1 MAQNTKDAAKLPVNR
16 TMPHSQ
22 EAEDAVIGAFLT
34 DGSLYAEYGSRL
46 REEDFYVTSD
56 KIIFAAI
63 RDLAA
68 KGMPADIVT
77 LSVSMQA
84 DVDRDGKSALEK
96 AGGIERLEELTEAIP
111 SVSNCEYYVEIV
123 KRDSMLRK
131 VIRTAGDI
139 IDSAYTL
146 EDADKCLA
154 SAQASIFELGKSSQG
169 GDLVKLSD
177 PATEVM
183 NKLMKVYETKEEDIG
198 LRTHYDN
205 LDNMTNGFLP
215 GQMIV
220 LAARPGCGKTAFAM
234 SIATNIARK
243 DPDRVIATFNL
254 EMSATELVQRMMVSV
269 SRVPR
274 NVIIKGEE
282 TPEQLQSLFAAH
294 EMLSKANIYI
304 DQSTGNSADVVMSK
318 CRRLKNKVGRLD
330 LVIIDYLQLMEP
342 TKDRKGNRQQEVSD
356 TSRMIKLMA
365 KDLEVPVLVLSQM
378 SRKIDDREVKT
389 PQLSDLRESGA
400 IEQDADMVMFL
411 NDAGSED
418 SDADAK
424 PIELKIAK
432 QRNGAVGDIYFVFEK
447 SLLRFKAASGKY
459 LPKNKD
465 ADAAPVKASE
475 AATEAGD
482 RDYPEYT
489 DADAPPEEDHTP
501 ADIPSGYTPP
511 TDADLADLQSGDI
524 PAFVPGED

>member
-1 MAQNTKDAAKLPVNR
+1 MPKSSNDNAKLPVNR

-34 DGSLYAEYGSRL
+34 NGELFTEFGSKL
-46 REEDFYVTSD
+46 REEDFYIASD
-56 KIIFAAI
+56 RIIFAAI

-77 LSVSMQA
+77 LSVSMGKE
-84 DVDRDGKSALEK
+84 VDRDGRSALER

-111 SVSNCEYYVEIV
+111 SASNCEYYVEIV

-131 VIRTAGDI
+131 IIQTAGEI
-139 IDSAYTL
+139 IDNAYTL

-154 SAQASIFELGKSSQG
+154 SAQAAIFELGKNTQG
-169 GDLVKLSD
+169 SELVRVSE

-183 NKLMKVYETKEEDIG
+183 GKLLKVYETQTPDLG
-198 LRTHYDN
+198 LLTHYDN

-234 SIATNIARK
+234 SIATNIARMEPEK
-243 DPDRVIATFNL
+243 VIATFNL
-254 EMSATELVQRMMVSV
+254 EMSSTELVQRMLVSE

-274 NVIIKGEE
+274 DVLIKGSES
-282 TPEQLQSLFAAH
+282 TEQLQNLFAAH
-294 EMLSKANIYI
+294 DKLSKSNIYI

-318 CRRLKNKVGRLD
+318 CRRLKNKLGRLD
-330 LVIIDYLQLMEP
+330 LIIIDYLQLMEP

-447 SLLRFKAASGKY
+447 SLLRFRMASGKY
-459 LPKNKD
+459 VPKPKTDSDEPKPAGAAMGQEYPQYGGGDEDVQLPQY
-465 ADAAPVKASE
+465 
-475 AATEAGD
+475 GD
-482 RDYPEYT
+482 E
-489 DADAPPEEDHTP
+489 DAPPEGFSDP
-501 ADIPSGYTPP
+501 
-511 TDADLADLQSGDI
+511 DLDELKSGDI
-524 PAFVPGED
+524 PDFGTGGEE

>member
-1 MAQNTKDAAKLPVNR
+1 MPQNKNEKAKLPVNR
-16 TMPHSQ
+16 TMPHSR

-34 DGSLYAEYGSRL
+34 DGSLFAEFGSRL
-46 REEDFYVTSD
+46 REEDFYITSD
-56 KIIFAAI
+56 RLIFAAI

-77 LSVSMQA
+77 LSVSMGA
-84 DVDRDGKSALEK
+84 DVDRDGRSALER
-96 AGGIERLEELTEAIP
+96 AGGIDRLEELTESIP
-111 SVSNCEYYVEIV
+111 SASNCEFYVEIV

-131 VIRTAGDI
+131 VIQTAGEI
-139 IDSAYTL
+139 IDNAYTL

-154 SAQASIFELGKSSQG
+154 SAQAAIFELGKTTQG
-169 GDLVKLSD
+169 GELVKLSE

-183 NKLMKVYETKEEDIG
+183 NKLMKVYETKEPDLG
-198 LRTHYDN
+198 LLTHYGN

-234 SIATNIARK
+234 SIATNIARN

-254 EMSATELVQRMMVSV
+254 EMSAAELVQRMMVSV
-269 SRVPR
+269 SRVPKD
-274 NVIIKGEE
+274 ILIKGEE
-282 TPEQLQSLFAAH
+282 TSEQLQSLFTAH
-294 EMLSKANIYI
+294 DMLSKSNIYI

-318 CRRLKNKVGRLD
+318 CRRLKNKLGRLD

-447 SLLRFKAASGKY
+447 SLLRFRPASGKY
-459 LPKNKD
+459 LPKQRDD
-465 ADAAPVKASE
+465 AEPSRASE
-475 AATEAGD
+475 SMPDPAPYQG
-482 RDYPEYT
+482 YPEYT
-489 DADAPPEEDHTP
+489 DADAPPEEYPPIDVPAMP
-501 ADIPSGYTPP
+501 ADDDI
-511 TDADLADLQSGDI
+511 AQLQSGDI
-524 PAFVPGED
+524 PDFSSDGEE

>member
-1 MAQNTKDAAKLPVNR
+1 MPKSSNDNAKLPVNR

-34 DGSLYAEYGSRL
+34 NGELFTEFGSKL
-46 REEDFYVTSD
+46 REEDFYISSD
-56 KIIFAAI
+56 RIIFAAI

-68 KGMPADIVT
+68 KGMPADLVT
-77 LSVSMQA
+77 LSVAMGKE
-84 DVDRDGKSALEK
+84 VDRDGRSALER

-111 SVSNCEYYVEIV
+111 SASNCEYYVEIV
-123 KRDSMLRK
+123 KRDAMLRK
-131 VIRTAGDI
+131 IIQTAGEI
-139 IDSAYTL
+139 IDNAYTL

-154 SAQASIFELGKSSQG
+154 SAQAAIFELGKNTQG
-169 GDLVKLSD
+169 GELVRVSD
-177 PATEVM
+177 PATEVLS
-183 NKLMKVYETKEEDIG
+183 KLLKVYETGEPDLG
-198 LRTHYDN
+198 LLTHYDN

-234 SIATNIARK
+234 SIAANIARYE
-243 DPDRVIATFNL
+243 PERVIATFNL
-254 EMSATELVQRMMVSV
+254 EMSATELVQRMLVSE
-269 SRVPR
+269 SRIPR
-274 NVIIKGEE
+274 DVLIKGKE
-282 TPEQLQSLFAAH
+282 TTEQLQNLFTAH
-294 EMLSKANIYI
+294 DKLSKSNIYI

-318 CRRLKNKVGRLD
+318 CRRLKNKLGRLD

-432 QRNGAVGDIYFVFEK
+432 QRNGAVGDIYYVFEK
-447 SLLRFKAASGKY
+447 SLLRFRPATGKY
-459 LPKNKD
+459 VPKPK
-465 ADAAPVKASE
+465 
-475 AATEAGD
+475 
-482 RDYPEYT
+482 T
-489 DADAPPEEDHTP
+489 DAEPIKAEEAMPNPQELPQYGDEDAPPEEEVLFGGDG
-501 ADIPSGYTPP
+501 AVDGDI
-511 TDADLADLQSGDI
+511 ADLQSGDI
-524 PAFVPGED
+524 PSFDPNGEE

>member
-1 MAQNTKDAAKLPVNR
+1 MPKSSNDNAKLPVNR

-34 DGSLYAEYGSRL
+34 NGELFTEFGSKL
-46 REEDFYVTSD
+46 REEDFYIASD
-56 KIIFAAI
+56 RIIFAAI

-77 LSVSMQA
+77 LSVSMGKE
-84 DVDRDGKSALEK
+84 VDRDGRSALER

-111 SVSNCEYYVEIV
+111 SASNCEYYVEIV

-131 VIRTAGDI
+131 IIQTAGEI
-139 IDSAYTL
+139 IDNAYTL

-154 SAQASIFELGKSSQG
+154 SAQAAIFELGKNTQG
-169 GDLVKLSD
+169 SELVRVSE

-183 NKLMKVYETKEEDIG
+183 GKLLKVYETQTPDLG
-198 LRTHYDN
+198 LLTHYDN

-234 SIATNIARK
+234 SIATNIARMEPEK
-243 DPDRVIATFNL
+243 VIATFNL
-254 EMSATELVQRMMVSV
+254 EMSSTELVQRMLVSE

-274 NVIIKGEE
+274 DVLIKGSES
-282 TPEQLQSLFAAH
+282 TEQLQNLFAAH
-294 EMLSKANIYI
+294 DKLSKSNIYI

-318 CRRLKNKVGRLD
+318 CRRLKNKLGRLD
-330 LVIIDYLQLMEP
+330 LIIIDYLQLMEP

-432 QRNGAVGDIYFVFEK
+432 QRNGAVGDIYYVFEK
-447 SLLRFKAASGKY
+447 SLLRFRPATGKY
-459 LPKNKD
+459 VPKPK
-465 ADAAPVKASE
+465 
-475 AATEAGD
+475 
-482 RDYPEYT
+482 T
-489 DADAPPEEDHTP
+489 DAEPIKAEEAMPNPQELPQYGDEDAPPEEEVLFGGDG
-501 ADIPSGYTPP
+501 AVDGDI
-511 TDADLADLQSGDI
+511 ADLQSGDI
-524 PAFVPGED
+524 PSFDPNGEE